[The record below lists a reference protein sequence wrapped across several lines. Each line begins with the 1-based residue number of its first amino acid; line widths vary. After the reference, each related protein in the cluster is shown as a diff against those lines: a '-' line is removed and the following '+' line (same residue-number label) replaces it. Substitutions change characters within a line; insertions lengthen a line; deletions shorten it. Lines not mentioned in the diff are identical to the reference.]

1 MHVRICVC
9 VWMHMDVS
17 QTMSYDPL
25 PKEAA
30 RWFEKAGNKGH
41 AEAQF
46 NLGEMPPDC
55 KPKAEVLYI
64 YIYTYISICMHGC
77 MHACMYVC
85 MYVHVHTYTDICKRR
100 GR

>member
-1 MHVRICVC
+1 MCVYVC

-55 KPKAEVLYI
+55 KPKAEVL
-64 YIYTYISICMHGC
+64 
-77 MHACMYVC
+77 
-85 MYVHVHTYTDICKRR
+85 
-100 GR
+100 

>member
-1 MHVRICVC
+1 
-9 VWMHMDVS
+9 MDVS

-55 KPKAEVLYI
+55 KPKAEVL
-64 YIYTYISICMHGC
+64 
-77 MHACMYVC
+77 
-85 MYVHVHTYTDICKRR
+85 
-100 GR
+100 